1 MNNNANAS
9 SERSDIIAEMVN
21 LRASINRKK
30 RSITRSD
37 DAGYNSIVSR
47 SIVLDEQKFED
58 LQIHLLD
65 FPK

>member
-1 MNNNANAS
+1 MNANATH
-9 SERSDIIAEMVN
+9 SERSDIITEMVN

-30 RSITRSD
+30 RSISLSD

-58 LQIHLLD
+58 LQVHLLD